1 MEDDTAVTYAECLFE
16 DQVLAGVAMG
26 CTMGTCAADWCQ
38 GLQQRGTDF
47 GREKGVEKT
56 DKIVIACSLG
66 SVKFSCF
73 PPLLSLYIKKALHF
87 SLM

>member
-26 CTMGTCAADWCQ
+26 CTMGTCAADWCHR
-38 GLQQRGTDF
+38 LQHRGTDF

-56 DKIVIACSLG
+56 DKNSHC
-66 SVKFSCF
+66 
-73 PPLLSLYIKKALHF
+73 LLSGF
-87 SLM
+87 SEVFLFSSLTVIVH